1 MPTSKRSISEARSRL
16 PLLALKAI
24 GAAYGMSQVL
34 NGIELTVGTAE
45 AVALLGRNGVGKT
58 TLLRTIVGLHDAN
71 TGSITFGE
79 HDVGKL
85 PAYRRARL
93 GIGYVP
99 QGRGIFPQLTVA
111 ENLSVGASALGGRKP
126 AVAPDTAPLYDLF
139 PALAKLRER
148 KGGVLSGGE
157 QQQLALARA
166 LLGRPKL
173 LLLDEPAEGIQPN
186 VVAEIGRILG
196 NVRRELGVAILVVEK
211 HLDFAWSI
219 ADRYYVMQRGTV
231 VKSGTTAGGIAGGD
245 RSAVKRLATG
255 A

>member
-1 MPTSKRSISEARSRL
+1 MT
-16 PLLALKAI
+16 LLALHDV

-34 NGIELTVGTAE
+34 NGIALTVGAGE

-58 TLLRTIVGLHDAN
+58 TLLRTIVGLHTAN
-71 TGSITFGE
+71 SGSMAFGDD
-79 HDVGKL
+79 DVIAL
-85 PAYRRARL
+85 PAFKRARL

-111 ENLSVGASALGGRKP
+111 ENLAVGASALDGRKP
-126 AVAPDTAPLYDLF
+126 AVTPDPAPLYDLF
-139 PALAKLRER
+139 PALTKLRER

-166 LLGRPKL
+166 LLGKPRL

-186 VVAEIGRILG
+186 VVQEIGRILG
-196 NVRRELGVAILVVEK
+196 TVRRELGVAILIVEQ

-219 ADRYYVMQRGTV
+219 TDRYYVMQRGTV
-231 VKSGTTAGGIAGGD
+231 VRTGTTSNESPEAIAPLL
-245 RSAVKRLATG
+245 SV
-255 A
+255 

>member
-1 MPTSKRSISEARSRL
+1 M
-16 PLLALKAI
+16 LALKDV

-34 NGIELTVGTAE
+34 NGIELNVGSGE

-58 TLLRTIVGLHDAN
+58 TLLRTIVGLHAAN
-71 TGSITFGE
+71 TGSIAFDDA
-79 HDVGKL
+79 DVVKL

-111 ENLSVGASALGGRKP
+111 ENLSVGSSALDGRKP
-126 AVAPDTAPLYDLF
+126 AVAPDPAPLYELF
-139 PALAKLRER
+139 PALTRLRDR

-166 LLGRPKL
+166 LLGKPKL

-186 VVAEIGRILG
+186 VVQEIGRILG
-196 NVRRELGVAILVVEK
+196 AVRRELGVAILIVEQ
-211 HLDFAWSI
+211 HLDFAWAI
-219 ADRYYVMQRGTV
+219 TDRYYVMQRGTV
-231 VKSGTTAGGIAGGD
+231 VKSGTTAGESPEAIAPLL
-245 RSAVKRLATG
+245 SV
-255 A
+255 